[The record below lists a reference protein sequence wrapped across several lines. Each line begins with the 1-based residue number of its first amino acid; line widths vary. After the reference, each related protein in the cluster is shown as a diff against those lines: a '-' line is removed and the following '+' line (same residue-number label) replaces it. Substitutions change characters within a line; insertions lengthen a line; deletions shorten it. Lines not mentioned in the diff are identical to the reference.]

1 MDFTQLGGGSA
12 HVDPKDPIA
21 LYKSL
26 DKKQS
31 HVEPR
36 PAQTEILTA
45 WAARRDE
52 RDVVLKLATGAGK
65 TTLGL
70 LMLYSH
76 MLETRRPCL
85 FLCPT
90 NQLVGQVVTESE
102 RCGIPAVVVGGGQD
116 IPPEALAGS
125 AVVVTSVQSIF
136 QARAGRFEAA
146 NFYAIVI
153 DDAHA
158 AVEIVRQ
165 QFTVSVPKGEQ
176 LYKELLT
183 LFANALREQSRGTAE
198 EIMSGHAIGAL
209 EVPYW
214 VWLQHLDTVT
224 KALSALAKSEDAAY
238 KAHRVG
244 SITGLPLHYGLI
256 KNCLEGCRCF
266 FSSKTLEIAPEV
278 PPVER
283 VRTYN
288 GAARRIFMS
297 ATISDESV
305 LVRELGCA
313 DSAARAPIQATD
325 AGGVGERMILV
336 PRLMAS
342 SPSTAAGWKDIT
354 ELCSKVAAK
363 KAVVVLTPT
372 TQSAKKWADAGAI
385 VVTDTN
391 EVPAAVDR
399 LRTHQKGLVVFANRY
414 DGIDLPDEAC
424 RVLVLDGLPVAY
436 SLMDMVDMACRGGG
450 SVRRRALMQ
459 KIEQGMGRGV
469 RSSSD
474 YAVIIL
480 QGDDLVSRIS
490 MHENR
495 RQLTDQTRRQL
506 ELGFS
511 IAQTVKAAGNWRTE
525 IETLVNQC
533 LARDAGWRGLYQI
546 HAKAAGAPVETDA
559 ASLARAVAERE
570 AWNNHVSNR
579 GRDAAA
585 NLRAF
590 LNVHASSIDQDV
602 KAFLLQRVAWY
613 LRKDD
618 PADSLAVQT
627 QAREIDHALLMP
639 SSGVHY
645 RKGASSAS
653 SCGAKLAAWID
664 GFVHP
669 NAVLAAIDEL
679 AAKLVFSETAPNEPF
694 EEALCSLGKILG
706 FESTRP
712 EAEFREGPDV
722 LWLEG
727 QFAVPLEAKN
737 RTSPDTPEI
746 AKHVAGQLMQ
756 SEEWTKRTHSERS
769 KVVPVS
775 VHPRSKLG
783 RHASLPPEARVMT
796 PAVVNGILESLRVVV
811 GALTRA
817 GSTTAPDDATRK
829 LAEHQLTLPAILRT
843 RVLAPE

>member
-12 HVDPKDPIA
+12 GVDPKDPIA
-21 LYKSL
+21 LYGSL

-45 WAARRDE
+45 WATRRDE

-76 MLETRRPCL
+76 MLETKRPCL

-102 RCGIPAVVVGGGQD
+102 RCGIPAVVVGGGQE
-116 IPPEALAGS
+116 IPPDALAGNS
-125 AVVVTSVQSIF
+125 IVVTSVQSVF
-136 QARAGRFEAA
+136 QARAGRFESAH
-146 NFYAIVI
+146 FYAIVI
-153 DDAHA
+153 DDAHT
-158 AVEIVRQ
+158 AVDIVRQ
-165 QFTVSVPKGEQ
+165 QFTVTVPKSEQ
-176 LYKELLT
+176 LYKDLLN
-183 LFANALREQSRGTAE
+183 LFAHALRDQSRGTAE
-198 EIMSGHAIGAL
+198 EIISGHAVGAL

-214 VWLQHLDTVT
+214 VWHQQLDTVT
-224 KALSALAKSEDAAY
+224 KTLSALAKSEDDAY
-238 KAHRVG
+238 KVRRAG
-244 SITGLPLHYGLI
+244 SLSGLPLHYGLI
-256 KNCLEGCRCF
+256 KNCLDGCRCF
-266 FSSKTLEIAPEV
+266 FSSKALEIAPEV

-283 VRTYN
+283 VRTYH

-297 ATISDESV
+297 ATISDEAV

-313 DSAARAPIQATD
+313 DSAARNPIQATD

-354 ELCSKVAAK
+354 ELCSRVAAR

-372 TQSAKKWADAGAI
+372 IQSAKRWEETGAL

-391 EVPAAVDR
+391 GVPDAVEH
-399 LRTHQKGLVVFANRY
+399 LRTYQRGLVVFANRY

-495 RQLTDQTRRQL
+495 TQLTDQTRRQL
-506 ELGFS
+506 ELGFT
-511 IAQTVKAAGNWRTE
+511 IAQNVKAAGNWQTE
-525 IETLVNQC
+525 IETMVNQC
-533 LARDAGWRGLYQI
+533 LTRDAGWRGLYQT
-546 HAKAAGAPVETDA
+546 HAKAPGAPATTDKV
-559 ASLARAVAERE
+559 SLARAVAERE

-585 NLRAF
+585 TLRAF
-590 LNVHASSIDQDV
+590 LNAHASAIDQDV

-627 QAREIDHALLMP
+627 QARELDHALLMP
-639 SSGVHY
+639 SSGVQY

-653 SCGAKLAAWID
+653 SCGAKFAAWID
-664 GFVHP
+664 SFVHP

-679 AAKLVFSETAPNEPF
+679 AAKLIFSEAAPHEPF

-706 FESTRP
+706 FESSRP
-712 EAEFREGPDV
+712 ETEFREGPDV

-737 RTSPDTPEI
+737 RTGPDTPEI

-783 RHASLPPEARVMT
+783 RQASLPAAARVMT
-796 PAVVNGILESLRVVV
+796 PAVVNGILDSLRVAVS
-811 GALTRA
+811 ALTRT
-817 GSTTAPDDATRK
+817 GNTTAPDEATRK
-829 LAEHQLTLPAILRT
+829 LTEQQLTLPAILKT
-843 RVLAPE
+843 RVVAPD